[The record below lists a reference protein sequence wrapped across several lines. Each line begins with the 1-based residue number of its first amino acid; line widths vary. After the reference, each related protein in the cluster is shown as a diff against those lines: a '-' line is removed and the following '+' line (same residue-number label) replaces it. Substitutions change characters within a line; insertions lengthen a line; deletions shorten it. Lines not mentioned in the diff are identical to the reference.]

1 MRRREFIKAVASS
14 TLSILPI
21 PVRAQQSTLPVVAV
35 INTGS
40 ADGLTER
47 ATAFRKGLSE
57 TGFAENKNVTVEYH
71 WLEGKNDQLPMV
83 IGDLVRRQVAVIAV
97 PGSVV
102 AALAAKAATTT
113 IPIVFGVPEDP
124 ARLGLVS
131 NLARPGGN
139 ATGINTFSQEVI
151 GKRLRLLRDLVPKAV
166 RLAVFVNPSNASS
179 TQTTLRDLRKAAP
192 IMGLQIQKI
201 FNATTNSEIDVAFG
215 SLASERTD
223 LLFVAPDAF
232 FNSRGV
238 QFVTLAARER
248 IPTGYSAREIVAAG
262 GLMSYGSDLA
272 DMSRQVGVYTGTIL
286 KGAKPSDLPVLQS
299 SKFKFA
305 INLQTARALGIEVP
319 PAVLSIA
326 DDVIE

>member
-1 MRRREFIKAVASS
+1 M
-14 TLSILPI
+14 
-21 PVRAQQSTLPVVAV
+21 PVVALV
-35 INTGS
+35 NTGS

-71 WLEGKNDQLPMV
+71 WLEGKTDQLPMA

-124 ARLGLVS
+124 VSLGLVS

-179 TQTTLRDLRKAAP
+179 TPNDIAGPTKSGPCHGPTNTKDLQRYD
-192 IMGLQIQKI
+192 Q
-201 FNATTNSEIDVAFG
+201 
-215 SLASERTD
+215 
-223 LLFVAPDAF
+223 
-232 FNSRGV
+232 
-238 QFVTLAARER
+238 
-248 IPTGYSAREIVAAG
+248 
-262 GLMSYGSDLA
+262 
-272 DMSRQVGVYTGTIL
+272 
-286 KGAKPSDLPVLQS
+286 
-299 SKFKFA
+299 
-305 INLQTARALGIEVP
+305 
-319 PAVLSIA
+319 
-326 DDVIE
+326 